1 MAYSGYEQTVPQHTV
16 RTHCECTLQ
25 NDSNK
30 QCSRKAKFRFIY
42 TTTNTVKYSC
52 GIGLHR
58 YKLTNNY
65 RPFFTQE
72 IDKDGL
78 WCTKYSTQYSWSKPQ
93 PQETPKAT
101 PKETPKA
108 APKETPKAAPKA
120 TPKATPKEAPRKPTT
135 PPSKDYD
142 FEIKTMER
150 TILHMKHTIASQN
163 DTIQKQTTVINSLKK
178 QQQKTNTTKANSDD
192 NLHKILTDTKQA
204 LLTAKS
210 NNSVKQLMFQL
221 HPDKHPAELRWLFE
235 EMFKTVNV

>member
-58 YKLTNNY
+58 YKLTDHY

-93 PQETPKAT
+93 PQEA
-101 PKETPKA
+101 
-108 APKETPKAAPKA
+108 PKAAPKA
-120 TPKATPKEAPRKPTT
+120 TPRKPTT

-150 TILHMKHTIASQN
+150 TILHMKQTIASQN
-163 DTIQKQTTVINSLKK
+163 ATIQKQSTVINTLKK
-178 QQQKTNTTKANSDD
+178 QQQNTNTTKANSDD
-192 NLHKILTDTKQA
+192 NLHKILTDTKKA

>member
-42 TTTNTVKYSC
+42 TTSNTVKYSC

-58 YKLTNNY
+58 YKLTDNY

-93 PQETPKAT
+93 PQE
-101 PKETPKA
+101 
-108 APKETPKAAPKA
+108 APKA
-120 TPKATPKEAPRKPTT
+120 TPKATPKTAPRKPTT
-135 PPSKDYD
+135 PPPKDYD

-163 DTIQKQTTVINSLKK
+163 ATIQRQTTVINTLKK
-178 QQQKTNTTKANSDD
+178 QQQNTNTTKANSDD

>member
-16 RTHCECTLQ
+16 RTQCECTLQ

-42 TTTNTVKYSC
+42 TTSNTVKYSC

-58 YKLTNNY
+58 YKLTDNY
-65 RPFFTQE
+65 RHFFTQE

-93 PQETPKAT
+93 PQEA
-101 PKETPKA
+101 
-108 APKETPKAAPKA
+108 
-120 TPKATPKEAPRKPTT
+120 PKATPKEAPRKPTT
-135 PPSKDYD
+135 PPPKDYD
-142 FEIKTMER
+142 FDIKTLER
-150 TILHMKHTIASQN
+150 TILHMKQTIASQN
-163 DTIQKQTTVINSLKK
+163 ATIQKQSTVINSLKK
-178 QQQKTNTTKANSDD
+178 QQQNTNTTKANSDD

>member
-1 MAYSGYEQTVPQHTV
+1 MAYTGYEQTVPQHTV
-16 RTHCECTLQ
+16 RTQCECTLQ
-25 NDSNK
+25 NDSTK
-30 QCSRKAKFRFIY
+30 QCSRKAKFRMVY
-42 TTTNTVKYSC
+42 TTNNTVKYSC
-52 GIGLHR
+52 GIGLHK
-58 YKLTNNY
+58 YKLTDNS
-65 RPFFTQE
+65 RHFFTQE
-72 IDKDGL
+72 IGKDGV
-78 WCTKYSTQYSWSKPQ
+78 WRTKYSTQYSWSKPQ
-93 PQETPKAT
+93 PQETPPKAA

-120 TPKATPKEAPRKPTT
+120 TPKA
-135 PPSKDYD
+135 PPKDYD

-163 DTIQKQTTVINSLKK
+163 ATIQKQSTVINTLKK
-178 QQQKTNTTKANSDD
+178 QQQQKTNGTNADSDD

>member
-16 RTHCECTLQ
+16 RTQCECTLQ
-25 NDSNK
+25 NDSTK

-42 TTTNTVKYSC
+42 TTNNTVKYSC
-52 GIGLHR
+52 GIGLHK

-65 RPFFTQE
+65 RSFFTQE

-78 WCTKYSTQYSWSKPQ
+78 WCTKYSTQYSWSKPH
-93 PQETPKAT
+93 PQA
-101 PKETPKA
+101 TPKA
-108 APKETPKAAPKA
+108 APREAPKA
-120 TPKATPKEAPRKPTT
+120 APRKPTT
-135 PPSKDYD
+135 SPPKDYD
-142 FEIKTMER
+142 FDIKTLEK
-150 TILHMKHTIASQN
+150 TILNMKHTIASQN
-163 DTIQKQTTVINSLKK
+163 ATIQKQSTMIDSLKK
-178 QQQKTNTTKANSDD
+178 QKQNTNTTKANSDD

>member
-16 RTHCECTLQ
+16 RTQCECTLQ
-25 NDSNK
+25 NDSTK
-30 QCSRKAKFRFIY
+30 QCSRNAKFRFIY
-42 TTTNTVKYSC
+42 TTNNTVKYSC
-52 GIGLHR
+52 GIGLHK

-65 RPFFTQE
+65 RSFFTQE

-93 PQETPKAT
+93 PQ
-101 PKETPKA
+101 
-108 APKETPKAAPKA
+108 AAPKA
-120 TPKATPKEAPRKPTT
+120 PPREAPKAAPRKPTT
-135 PPSKDYD
+135 SPPKDYD
-142 FEIKTMER
+142 FDIKTLEK

-163 DTIQKQTTVINSLKK
+163 ATIQKQSTMIDSLKK
-178 QQQKTNTTKANSDD
+178 QKQNTNTTKANSDD

>member
-58 YKLTNNY
+58 YKLTDNY

-93 PQETPKAT
+93 PQEA
-101 PKETPKA
+101 
-108 APKETPKAAPKA
+108 PKAAPKA
-120 TPKATPKEAPRKPTT
+120 TPRKPTT

-150 TILHMKHTIASQN
+150 TILHMKQTIASQN
-163 DTIQKQTTVINSLKK
+163 ATIQKQSTVINTLKK
-178 QQQKTNTTKANSDD
+178 QQQNTNTTKANSDD
-192 NLHKILTDTKQA
+192 NLHKILTDTKKA

>member
-42 TTTNTVKYSC
+42 TTSNTVKYSC

-58 YKLTNNY
+58 YKLTDNY

-93 PQETPKAT
+93 PQEA
-101 PKETPKA
+101 
-108 APKETPKAAPKA
+108 PKAAPKA
-120 TPKATPKEAPRKPTT
+120 APRKPTT
-135 PPSKDYD
+135 PPPKDYD
-142 FEIKTMER
+142 FDIKTLER
-150 TILHMKHTIASQN
+150 TILHMKQTITSQKA
-163 DTIQKQTTVINSLKK
+163 TIQKQTTVINSLKK
-178 QQQKTNTTKANSDD
+178 QQQNTNTTKANSDD